1 MRKKYLFLFSSL
13 LIFTAVE
20 IEPIQTLATP
30 IYNPLEQT
38 EEIQPKQPAPTP
50 PEDQKT
56 TVPSEEKK
64 HSPKKKD
71 KPVEKPAMSKEK
83 KKQTKE
89 TTAHPLQV
97 NKDFVFPNGLGAGGD
112 EESESYLAAV
122 GYFLSGNGLYGKK
135 MDVREVYD
143 IDDVFK

>member
-1 MRKKYLFLFSSL
+1 M
-13 LIFTAVE
+13 
-20 IEPIQTLATP
+20 
-30 IYNPLEQT
+30 
-38 EEIQPKQPAPTP
+38 
-50 PEDQKT
+50 
-56 TVPSEEKK
+56 
-64 HSPKKKD
+64 
-71 KPVEKPAMSKEK
+71 EKPAMSKEK

>member
-1 MRKKYLFLFSSL
+1 
-13 LIFTAVE
+13 
-20 IEPIQTLATP
+20 
-30 IYNPLEQT
+30 
-38 EEIQPKQPAPTP
+38 
-50 PEDQKT
+50 
-56 TVPSEEKK
+56 
-64 HSPKKKD
+64 
-71 KPVEKPAMSKEK
+71 MSQEK

>member
-30 IYNPLEQT
+30 IYNPLEPT
-38 EEIQPKQPAPTP
+38 EEIQPKPESITPQEKSEPEQPAPTP

-64 HSPKKKD
+64 PSPKKKD
-71 KPVEKPAMSKEK
+71 RQCQK
-83 KKQTKE
+83 KKR
-89 TTAHPLQV
+89 
-97 NKDFVFPNGLGAGGD
+97 NKQ
-112 EESESYLAAV
+112 
-122 GYFLSGNGLYGKK
+122 KK
-135 MDVREVYD
+135 QRLIPY
-143 IDDVFK
+143 K

>member
-1 MRKKYLFLFSSL
+1 
-13 LIFTAVE
+13 
-20 IEPIQTLATP
+20 
-30 IYNPLEQT
+30 
-38 EEIQPKQPAPTP
+38 
-50 PEDQKT
+50 
-56 TVPSEEKK
+56 
-64 HSPKKKD
+64 
-71 KPVEKPAMSKEK
+71 MSKE

-143 IDDVFK
+143 IDDVLNKVDKRKSPYFSYWKMHRC

>member
-1 MRKKYLFLFSSL
+1 M
-13 LIFTAVE
+13 
-20 IEPIQTLATP
+20 ATP
-30 IYNPLEQT
+30 IYNPLEPT
-38 EEIQPKQPAPTP
+38 EEIQPKPESITPQEKSEPEQPAPTLRKI
-50 PEDQKT
+50 KT
-56 TVPSEEKK
+56 TVPSEEKP
-64 HSPKKKD
+64 SPKKKTNLWRNRQCQ
-71 KPVEKPAMSKEK
+71 KK

-135 MDVREVYD
+135 WM
-143 IDDVFK
+143 

>member
-1 MRKKYLFLFSSL
+1 
-13 LIFTAVE
+13 
-20 IEPIQTLATP
+20 
-30 IYNPLEQT
+30 
-38 EEIQPKQPAPTP
+38 
-50 PEDQKT
+50 EDQKT

-64 HSPKKKD
+64 PSPKKKD

>member
-30 IYNPLEQT
+30 IYNPLEPT
-38 EEIQPKQPAPTP
+38 EEIQPKPESITPQEKSEPEQPAPTP

-56 TVPSEEKK
+56 TVPSEE
-64 HSPKKKD
+64 
-71 KPVEKPAMSKEK
+71 
-83 KKQTKE
+83 
-89 TTAHPLQV
+89 TTAYPLQV